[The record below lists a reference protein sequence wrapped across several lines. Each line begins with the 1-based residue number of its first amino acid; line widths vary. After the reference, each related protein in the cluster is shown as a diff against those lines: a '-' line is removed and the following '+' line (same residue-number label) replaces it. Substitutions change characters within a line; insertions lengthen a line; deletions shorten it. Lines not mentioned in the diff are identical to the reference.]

1 MRYVHN
7 GGPMYHIVRGING
20 GVRTVCG
27 RLFPI
32 DSPIFDRALGPFV
45 CRQCMAGIAR
55 RAS

>member
-1 MRYVHN
+1 MRYVHDT
-7 GGPMYHIVRGING
+7 GMYHIVRAING

-32 DSPIFDRALGPFV
+32 DSSIVDRALGPFV